1 MEMSVSRPWQGT
13 TMGVL
18 NAIGV
23 AFGFIGVIALLFG
36 GTFIAAALEDVGMSM
51 IAGLGTTLIAVV
63 MIPFL
68 ILGLFITIGLF
79 KGQKWAVILSLAFTA
94 LGTIGNI
101 TTLNFVGLAFNV
113 FFLYCLIACLKEPF
127 YNKN

>member
-1 MEMSVSRPWQGT
+1 
-13 TMGVL
+13 
-18 NAIGV
+18 
-23 AFGFIGVIALLFG
+23 
-36 GTFIAAALEDVGMSM
+36 M

-79 KGQKWAVILSLAFTA
+79 KGQKWAVILSLIFTVI
-94 LGTIGNI
+94 GTVGNI
-101 TTLNFVGLAFNV
+101 TTLSYLGLAFNA
-113 FFLYCLIACLKEPF
+113 FFIYCLIICLKEPF